1 VNEWLHSSRL
11 FWRHWCRKLRTRD
24 EALDHIASL
33 MREWFEHDDW
43 TAERLGEDLALIEED
58 EANAYDSLL
67 WYPVFA
73 MEVLTRARVV
83 E

>member
-1 VNEWLHSSRL
+1 
-11 FWRHWCRKLRTRD
+11 
-24 EALDHIASL
+24 